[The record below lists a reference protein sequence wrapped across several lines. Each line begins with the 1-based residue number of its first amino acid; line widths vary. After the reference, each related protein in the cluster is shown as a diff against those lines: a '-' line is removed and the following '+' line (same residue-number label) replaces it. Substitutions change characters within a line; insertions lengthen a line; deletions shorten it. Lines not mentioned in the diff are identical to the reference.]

1 MSIPVVDLSGPREA
15 VVRQIDDALLVT
27 AWLSLLPSGHGANTA
42 MRLRSSISR
51 TGTPR

>member
-1 MSIPVVDLSGPREA
+1 MSIPVVDLNGPRDA

-27 AWLSLLPSGHGANTA
+27 AWLSLQPSGPGANTA
-42 MRLRSSISR
+42 MRLRSSIYR